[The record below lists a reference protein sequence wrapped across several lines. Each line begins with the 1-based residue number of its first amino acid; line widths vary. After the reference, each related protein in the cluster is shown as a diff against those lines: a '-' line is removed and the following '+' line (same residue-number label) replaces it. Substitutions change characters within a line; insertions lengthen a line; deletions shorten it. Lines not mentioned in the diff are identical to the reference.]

1 MSKKIAVKIRKDGFS
16 RSIGSG
22 FGFGSW
28 TIGATSM
35 EVDIE
40 LDLTTD
46 EGKEEYK
53 KISETLSNA
62 CMKALERDIELARK
76 LSPELD
82 ASIKKRE
89 SLVDNTLANEEKHG

>member
-89 SLVDNTLANEEKHG
+89 SLVDNALANEAKHG